1 MYNPRPPAPV
11 YLYYWA
17 AVQAIDVIHKS
28 LGESMPELIAA
39 GSAGDICCV
48 VWWGWGKDG
57 KMWGD
62 ASNHPSGQGASVSS
76 DGGAPLVHI
85 SSAGMRN
92 SPAEVWEVRHA
103 MMIDRLE
110 YAVDSA
116 GAGRYRGGLG
126 IHQHYRALEDCYMT
140 TTFERTRTAP
150 WGLTGGEPGQPN
162 RGAIRSPDGHVVTCA
177 KATGVKLEKGSV
189 LEIFI
194 GSGGGYGPK
203 EERDPAAVHADL
215 RGEYITEPE
224 ARRLYPHAFERRP

>member
-1 MYNPRPPAPV
+1 
-11 YLYYWA
+11 
-17 AVQAIDVIHKS
+17 
-28 LGESMPELIAA
+28 MPEADRRRQRRRHLLRRLV
-39 GSAGDICCV
+39 GL
-48 VWWGWGKDG
+48 
-57 KMWGD
+57 
-62 ASNHPSGQGASVSS
+62 GQGREDVGRRVEPSQRTGAAVSS

-162 RGAIRSPDGHVVTCA
+162 RGAIRSPDGRVVRA
-177 KATGVKLEKGSV
+177 
-189 LEIFI
+189 
-194 GSGGGYGPK
+194 P
-203 EERDPAAVHADL
+203 
-215 RGEYITEPE
+215 
-224 ARRLYPHAFERRP
+224 RRRA